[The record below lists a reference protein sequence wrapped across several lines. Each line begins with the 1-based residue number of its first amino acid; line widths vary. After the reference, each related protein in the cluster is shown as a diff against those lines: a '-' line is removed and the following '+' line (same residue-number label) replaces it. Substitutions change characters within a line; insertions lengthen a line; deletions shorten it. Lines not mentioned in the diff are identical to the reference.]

1 VEHCVKSIYRAM
13 KNSHT
18 PSVSAI
24 LKKISDDKAL
34 TIFNSIAISN
44 GDRSIHFREM
54 SLTPKQYYSRIS
66 GLMAAGLIRR
76 QRGKY
81 SLTLMGK
88 VVYDAHLNIGK
99 ALSYYWKLK
108 AIESIDM
115 SSRVTRLQREE
126 LMQLINALIDDQSI
140 RDFLIKESLLH
151 ILEHQGHKQNQQ
163 SKED

>member
-1 VEHCVKSIYRAM
+1 MNTSL
-13 KNSHT
+13 T
-18 PSVSAI
+18 PSVSTI
-24 LKKISDDKAL
+24 LREISDDKTL
-34 TIFNSIAISN
+34 TLFNSIAISM
-44 GDRSIHFREM
+44 GDRNIHLREM
-54 SLTPKQYYSRIS
+54 SLTSKQYYSRIS

-115 SSRVTRLQREE
+115 SSPGTRLAREE
-126 LMQLINALIDDQSI
+126 LIQLINTLIDNHFI
-140 RDFLIKESLLH
+140 KDFLIKESLLH
-151 ILEHQGHKQNQQ
+151 TLEQQRNQQ
-163 SKED
+163 HRQSKKEEMDLH